1 MRCIF
6 FIMGIILA
14 GTTQLPAQTVKIAT
28 YNIFFLD
35 EALTRERQA
44 NLREVLQRLDADII
58 AFQEIKNPAA
68 LRNIL
73 HDAYQI
79 AMIDDPQEIQ
89 ELALAA
95 RPPLR
100 IDSVSYVFPGKY
112 YDLEFPR
119 SRDLLQVRVSG
130 YGREFFFLVHHAKS
144 RGGGRRATDGQRE
157 GAAKLMVNYIRTRLA
172 GKNVVLLGDFN
183 DNPDDRSLNILEYG
197 DPNASGG
204 IDGAED
210 TFLFNPTEDLLE
222 RDHCSYGYH
231 DIYPGIASDTFALT
245 VPGARAENNKWRG
258 NDSYNFETDVK
269 IKAILFDQ
277 ILLSLNLKPFAAA
290 AGVFNHAAAIRG
302 NRSEV
307 RFSRSRPQYL
317 HRGSLASD
325 HVPVWVALDLG
336 GEP

>member
-1 MRCIF
+1 MRQIF
-6 FIMGIILA
+6 FIMGIIFT

-35 EALTRERQA
+35 EALTRERRA
-44 NLREVLQRLDADII
+44 NLQEVLQRLDADIL

-73 HDAYQI
+73 GDAYQI
-79 AMIDDPQEIQ
+79 AMIDDAGEIQ
-89 ELALAA
+89 ETALAA
-95 RPPLR
+95 RPPFR
-100 IDSVSYVFPGKY
+100 IDSLRYVFPGKY

-119 SRDLLQVRVSG
+119 GRDLLQVQVSG
-130 YGREFFFLVHHAKS
+130 YGREFVFLVHHAKS

-157 GAAKLMVNYIRTRLA
+157 GAAKLMLNYIRTALA

-197 DPNASGG
+197 DSNAPGG
-204 IDGAED
+204 IDSAED
-210 TFLFNPTEDLLE
+210 AFLFNATENLLE
-222 RDHCSYGYH
+222 RDYCSYGYH
-231 DIYPGIASDTFALT
+231 EIYPGIASDTFALT

-277 ILLSLNLKPFAAA
+277 ILLSMNLKPFVAA

-302 NRSEV
+302 ERSEV

-317 HRGSLASD
+317 KRGSLASD
-325 HVPVWVALDLG
+325 HAPVWVVLELSG
-336 GEP
+336 QP